1 MFLRYIHSFRA
12 LAIALV
18 VAAHCISLF
27 DWGHLG
33 WQNQLIQSLIP
44 NCTVFFVFISG
55 FLFQHLSHK
64 FEYRRYLKSKLQNV
78 LLPFVIVSLPMIAAQ
93 AVNQSGAFDP
103 TCIHH
108 WPTAAQNVAF
118 SLLTG
123 YHIMIPFWFI
133 PMIAIFYLL
142 APALLW
148 IDRDGRLY
156 CLLPLLLVVTACV
169 HRPNDFDHVWHSCAY
184 FLPVYLY
191 GMWFSRHRD
200 RLLAWHDRWLP
211 LLLTAAAGLVWHE
224 VGSQQAGYIRS
235 AGMFSTENGL
245 VDSNALQKLLLCGVL
260 LVILRRFGEGVH
272 LKLKPLADVSFGIYF
287 LHMCFVSGYSH
298 FLAPNTSPGAGLW
311 RYWLAIAVVVTV
323 CVGYLWF
330 GKQVLSAFG
339 RYAVGERPVANAWDA
354 SSMEA
359 RHPSAAL
366 VG

>member
-44 NCTVFFVFISG
+44 NCTVFFISG

-123 YHIMIPFWFI
+123 YHIMIPFWF
-133 PMIAIFYLL
+133 
-142 APALLW
+142 
-148 IDRDGRLY
+148 
-156 CLLPLLLVVTACV
+156 
-169 HRPNDFDHVWHSCAY
+169 
-184 FLPVYLY
+184 
-191 GMWFSRHRD
+191 
-200 RLLAWHDRWLP
+200 
-211 LLLTAAAGLVWHE
+211 
-224 VGSQQAGYIRS
+224 
-235 AGMFSTENGL
+235 
-245 VDSNALQKLLLCGVL
+245 
-260 LVILRRFGEGVH
+260 
-272 LKLKPLADVSFGIYF
+272 
-287 LHMCFVSGYSH
+287 
-298 FLAPNTSPGAGLW
+298 
-311 RYWLAIAVVVTV
+311 
-323 CVGYLWF
+323 
-330 GKQVLSAFG
+330 
-339 RYAVGERPVANAWDA
+339 
-354 SSMEA
+354 
-359 RHPSAAL
+359 
-366 VG
+366 